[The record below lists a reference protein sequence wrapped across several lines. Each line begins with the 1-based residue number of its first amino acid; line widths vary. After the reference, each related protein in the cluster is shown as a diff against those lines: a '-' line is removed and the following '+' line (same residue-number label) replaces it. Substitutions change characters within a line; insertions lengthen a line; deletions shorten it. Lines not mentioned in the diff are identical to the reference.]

1 MKFYSKQ
8 TLVIIVLLTLSAG
21 FAIVYWLSV
30 TQDLSSPEVSA
41 SERGPV
47 AQVET
52 IKLHK
57 GKIKQTLSVYGV
69 VLPLPD
75 KLTTLSVPYIS
86 QVDKMQVNQGQLV
99 QKGQLLLTLKPGA
112 LAKLQLEQAH
122 SELNAASRA
131 NQLLKERIQLKLAT
145 KQSLVSS
152 RLRVE
157 RAKLMLKNLSDQGI
171 GKEQHIKAKQAGIV
185 YLVSVQ
191 QGQIV
196 AAGAPLLQI
205 VDQNQWMVRLGIEP
219 ESYAHLKVN
228 QQVLITPVN
237 TPVSKP
243 VKGRIEII
251 THQIDP
257 STRLLNVF
265 VRPELNQTLLIND
278 FVNAQIII
286 SSINAFLVP
295 RQAVLP
301 DDGAY
306 SLFTVEKGLAI
317 KHIVQRGLE
326 NDTQIEVIASD
337 LNTRDEVVVL
347 GNYELEQG
355 MPVSATPSTQFSFLK
370 KGVAP

>member
-8 TLVIIVLLTLSAG
+8 TLVIIVLLTLSVG
-21 FAIVYWLSV
+21 FALVYWLAV
-30 TQDLSSPEVSA
+30 AQELSSPEVSA
-41 SERGPV
+41 LEPEPV

-57 GKIKQTLSVYGV
+57 GEIKEILSAYGV

-86 QVDKMQVNQGQLV
+86 QVEKMQVNQGQLV
-99 QKGQLLLTLKPGA
+99 QQGQLLLTLKPGA
-112 LAKLQLEQAH
+112 LAKLQLEQAR
-122 SELNAASRA
+122 SELNAASSA
-131 NQLLKERIQLKLAT
+131 NQLLKERIHLKLAT
-145 KQSLVSS
+145 KQDLVSS
-152 RLRVE
+152 RFRVE
-157 RAKLMLKNLSDQGI
+157 QAKLMLKNLSDQGI
-171 GKEQHIKAKQAGIV
+171 DKEQHIRAEHAGIV

-196 AAGAPLLQI
+196 AAGASLLQI

-219 ESYAHLKVN
+219 EDYDHLKVD

-237 TPVSKP
+237 TPVSEP

-257 STRLLNVF
+257 STRLLNIF

-278 FVNAQIII
+278 FVSGQIIL

-317 KHIVQRGLE
+317 KHVVQRGLE

-337 LNTRDEVVVL
+337 LNTLDEVVVL